1 MRVVVCNAGAH
12 YVSVDLGVTHPICF
26 LSRILRLVSLGSSRV
41 ITPSAG
47 VGGRNPSWN
56 LANSTVTRWLGS
68 NCGGGGAGPA
78 GRFPGG
84 LPWWLS
90 GKESAC
96 QCRRG
101 GWIPASGVS
110 LVGEMATLSSIL
122 ARRIPWTEDPGGLY
136 SPWGRK
142 ESDMTERLSTI

>member
-1 MRVVVCNAGAH
+1 MDLRVVVCNAGAH

-68 NCGGGGAGPA
+68 NRGGGGAGRQGA
-78 GRFPGG
+78 SQEGFPGG
-84 LPWWLS
+84 SVVKNLPASAGEAVGFLRREFPWW
-90 GKESAC
+90 GKWQPSPVFLPGESHG
-96 QCRRG
+96 QRT
-101 GWIPASGVS
+101 
-110 LVGEMATLSSIL
+110 LVGYTVHGVAKSQT
-122 ARRIPWTEDPGGLY
+122 
-136 SPWGRK
+136 
-142 ESDMTERLSTI
+142 RLSD